1 MTITND
7 MNGDA
12 LHVGDSV
19 EIPSDGFGV
28 ADGIGTIQRF
38 SGDEAFVSDGEWLVW
53 EKCEHLILTQPP
65 ANKEAADAE

>member
-1 MTITND
+1 
-7 MNGDA
+7 
-12 LHVGDSV
+12 
-19 EIPSDGFGV
+19 V